1 MSERWS
7 SSRSVSGE
15 VPVKLR
21 KVERSECCD
30 SERASPS
37 ASSTE
42 QNAPERWSSSRSV
55 SGEVPVKLRK
65 VERSECCDSER
76 ASPSASSTE
85 QNAPGTSEEQ
95 LDLSCANKGARF
107 RFSITDI
114 LNVDNDSKNRGP
126 TANEVVRTISSN
138 VDDSERTPL
147 PISDLVDPR
156 FALPQFVQLLHSG
169 LATGHQGMQNSWLPS
184 WLSAVYPSLAQ
195 CHVTPEAMKASRP
208 PVSETDR
215 PFVHASPKLSSTP
228 SDLFQLVST
237 YQHKKS
243 DMSVDHEQR
252 IATATENSAEN
263 SQLSADRDERTGD
276 AGAAGGNSMNGSP
289 MESDCEDDDEEG
301 GTRGSDDD
309 SAIAGTESGQRKK
322 KTRTVFSRQQVSQ
335 LEMTFDMKRYLSSQE
350 RAHLASTLRLTETQV
365 KIWFQNRRNKWKRQA
380 VTEMDA
386 SNSLNMHRSN
396 IFAPHLP
403 QISSQCE
410 RLSAGHQVATSLPM
424 AGLPGLTTPLVHPAV
439 LFHSS
444 SAGTSTSSPQPSL
457 SFASADNATA
467 AAKLFYGT
475 YGAIAAAHAQLI

>member
-1 MSERWS
+1 MS
-7 SSRSVSGE
+7 
-15 VPVKLR
+15 
-21 KVERSECCD
+21 
-30 SERASPS
+30 
-37 ASSTE
+37 
-42 QNAPERWSSSRSV
+42 ERWSSSRSV

-156 FALPQFVQLLHSG
+156 FALPQF
-169 LATGHQGMQNSWLPS
+169 
-184 WLSAVYPSLAQ
+184 